1 VNHNIISSTVTGY
14 GTEFAV
20 GMCIL
25 VLQNCKN
32 DEIQIN
38 QEEIINIQKWHQ
50 AHKQHQEKDNKLAPN
65 LGLIFG
71 VIFSLSQFSLLK
83 WL

>member
-1 VNHNIISSTVTGY
+1 
-14 GTEFAV
+14 
-20 GMCIL
+20 MCIL

-50 AHKQHQEKDNKLAPN
+50 AHQQHQEKDSKLAHN

-71 VIFSLSQFSLLK
+71 VIFSLSQFSPLK